1 MVAEKVSKV
10 LYPNDEPDA
19 GKRLRLQQQ
28 YFFVSCSLPGHRAH
42 PTERA
47 GLPLSALPQKWA
59 IQLNDTHP
67 SIAVAELMRLLI
79 DDHHLDWDEAWAI
92 TLETFAYTNHTL
104 LPEALETWPLGLF
117 GESLP
122 RHLELIYGSTTA
134 SSTRCAP
141 GSPATRTASRG
152 CR

>member
-1 MVAEKVSKV
+1 M
-10 LYPNDEPDA
+10 
-19 GKRLRLQQQ
+19 RI
-28 YFFVSCSLPGHRAH
+28 H
-42 PTERA
+42 TERA

-79 DDHHLDWDEAWAI
+79 DDHHLAWNEAWAI

-117 GESLP
+117 GNRCRAISNSST
-122 RHLELIYGSTTA
+122 RSTTV